1 VKKRDSAGSSGS
13 ATSGDGGGT
22 LSAGGVGDSLS
33 PSAQPSTSSARKI
46 FIVKPIPSQ
55 QAKPLLVFINPK
67 SGGNQ
72 GAKLLHKFYWLLNP
86 RQVFDLSQGGPRL
99 A

>member
-1 VKKRDSAGSSGS
+1 VKKRDSGGSSGS
-13 ATSGDGGGT
+13 ATSGDGGGPVPVG
-22 LSAGGVGDSLS
+22 SGVDTVLQSG
-33 PSAQPSTSSARKI
+33 PPTSSSRKI

-86 RQVFDLSQGGPRL
+86 RQVFDLSQGGPRM